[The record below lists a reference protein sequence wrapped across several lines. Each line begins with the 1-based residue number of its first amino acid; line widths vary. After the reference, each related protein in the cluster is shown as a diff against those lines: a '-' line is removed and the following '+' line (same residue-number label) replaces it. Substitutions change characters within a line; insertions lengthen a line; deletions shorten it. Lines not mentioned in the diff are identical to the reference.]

1 MTDSSARAARDHGV
15 RRISTLTAALA
26 LAAVAGTG
34 VVVKEAQALTASQTA
49 TTSPSS
55 STTSSS
61 QRGGTSAGGVQ
72 PPASAPVVPQAPP
85 IVVSSGS

>member
-1 MTDSSARAARDHGV
+1 VTDSSARAARDQGV

-34 VVVKEAQALTASQTA
+34 VVVKEAQALTASRTA
-49 TTSPSS
+49 TTAPSS
-55 STTSSS
+55 STSSS
-61 QRGGTSAGGVQ
+61 QRGGTSGAAVQ
-72 PPASAPVVPQAPP
+72 PPASAPAAPQAPP